1 MSIPKFAAGGI
12 AYGPTLGVFGEYPG
26 AASNPEV
33 VAPLDR
39 LQNMLQPS
47 GMGGEVVF
55 RIEGRDLV
63 GTLNK
68 RNKLVGRTR

>member
-63 GTLNK
+63 GILNK
-68 RNKLVGRTR
+68 RNKLVRRTR